1 LHIPVGGSGIVR
13 KIDERTPMNEQTW
26 TVTGMTCGHCVNAVT
41 QEVSAV
47 EGVGSVHVDLEK
59 GLLTV
64 NGVNPLDEDVVAS
77 AVDEAG
83 YVLVR
88 S

>member
-1 LHIPVGGSGIVR
+1 
-13 KIDERTPMNEQTW
+13 MNQQTW

-41 QEVSAV
+41 QEVDAI
-47 EGVGSVHVDLEK
+47 EGVDSVHVDLEK

-64 NGVNPLDEDVVAS
+64 NGVTPIDEDVVAS

>member
-1 LHIPVGGSGIVR
+1 
-13 KIDERTPMNEQTW
+13 MNQQTW

-41 QEVSAV
+41 QKVDAIK
-47 EGVGSVHVDLEK
+47 GVDSVHIDLEK

-64 NGVNPLDEDVVAS
+64 NGVTPVDEDVVAS

-83 YVLVR
+83 YMLAR

>member
-1 LHIPVGGSGIVR
+1 
-13 KIDERTPMNEQTW
+13 MNQQTW

-41 QEVSAV
+41 QEVSTI
-47 EGVGSVHVDLEK
+47 EGVDSVNVDLEK

-64 NGVNPLDEDVVAS
+64 NGATPLDEDVVAS

-83 YVLVR
+83 YTLVR